1 MKVALLLIVCLWLVP
16 LALWVIVRIATI
28 VSPSARR
35 FVRAQ
40 LFGVDGSTALPEKS
54 VGHVLS
60 VAARQPRLADV
71 TRSMPESRA
80 MSYAALLLRRG
91 PTRRQRD
98 ERARARRRL
107 RADTAGRSVRL

>member
-1 MKVALLLIVCLWLVP
+1 MKVAFLLIVCLWLVP
-16 LALWVIVRIATI
+16 LAFWVVVRIATI

-35 FVRAQ
+35 FVHAQ
-40 LFGVDGSTALPEKS
+40 LFGADISASLPEKS
-54 VGHVLS
+54 GGHVS
-60 VAARQPRLADV
+60 IFAARQPRLADV
-71 TRSMPESRA
+71 TRSVPKPRA

-107 RADTAGRSVRL
+107 RANTAGRSGWL